1 MFSRLQPTSCISINF
16 MVRIAWC
23 TLTTGVMHHAEHFA
37 RKQHHHRCEHASM
50 TGWAHLATAALAAL
64 HMGFRLP
71 LASPLCTSHTQQGSV
86 SLRLLDQ
93 GSGIRDQGR
102 GIRDEGMCVA
112 CVACGNDS
120 RRLEQDAS
128 QPVLYKLEREASQL
142 FVEHHVCRES
152 FQHTTHMP
160 HTCSRRSPS
169 NI

>member
-1 MFSRLQPTSCISINF
+1 MPSAAMHYDALSQ
-16 MVRIAWC
+16 MQAWQ
-23 TLTTGVMHHAEHFA
+23 AW
-37 RKQHHHRCEHASM
+37 ASTVSM
-50 TGWAHLATAALAAL
+50 LAHLATAALAAL
-64 HMGFRLP
+64 HMGSRLL
-71 LASPLCTSHTQQGSV
+71 LASPLCTSHTQQGGV
-86 SLRLLDQ
+86 SLKLLDQ